1 MMNKSRQEMLQYIN
15 EVSFVVDDTK
25 LFLDTHLDNNE
36 ALEHFCKYSRMRNDA
51 LKEYARLYGPLTVD
65 LVSESNENTWTWT
78 EEPWPWMGGVC

>member
-25 LFLDTHLDNNE
+25 LFLDTHPDNNE
-36 ALEHFCKYSRMRNDA
+36 ALEHFRKYGRMRNDA

-65 LVSESNENTWTWT
+65 LVSESNENTWTWP